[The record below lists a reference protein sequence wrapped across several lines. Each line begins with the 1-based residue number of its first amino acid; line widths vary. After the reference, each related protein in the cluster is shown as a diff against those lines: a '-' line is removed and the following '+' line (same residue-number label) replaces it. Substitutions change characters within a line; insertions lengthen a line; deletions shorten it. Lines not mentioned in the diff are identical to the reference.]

1 MESLVMYRMRVK
13 YSLSNKIFSVGAFAV
28 LTAIAAYLTLS
39 YNGFCWEDGGFLSQE
54 EKKIYAMGYILEH
67 YPPVLGF
74 HGNVGNG
81 ERSFYKRPDKPIRY
95 RSIEEFFRINPNCCS
110 VVEKGYKGFEPS
122 VASKLTG
129 SISSFVKV
137 DFKVRYLD
145 DKGKISSKQHTMY
158 LAISNCGHVWS
169 GI

>member
-1 MESLVMYRMRVK
+1 MRVK
-13 YSLSNKIFSVGAFAV
+13 LSLSRRLYILGSFAIFITG
-28 LTAIAAYLTLS
+28 AAYLTLS
-39 YNGFCWEDGGFLSQE
+39 YKGFCWEENRFLSQY
-54 EKKIYAMGYILEH
+54 EKKIYAVRYILEH
-67 YPPVLGF
+67 YPPVLAF

-81 ERSFYKRPDKPIRY
+81 ERAFYKRPDEPIRY

-137 DFKVRYLD
+137 DFNVRYLD
-145 DKGKISSKQHTMY
+145 DKGKVSSKQHTMY